1 MKTKIKTNLNHT
13 HLPEEVAAT
22 LDRYITVLNALGIE
36 FNNALASGDYDTAE
50 YCKENAETVRHYYE
64 TTRAEHDVLYAK
76 KLRYR
81 GAIWTALERDAITE
95 AVTLVKLL
103 GVSQKELCERAKID
117 YSNLSS
123 EISGN
128 RRMGVKTR
136 NKLYKAIWE
145 VLA

>member
-13 HLPEEVAAT
+13 HLPEAIAKT
-22 LDRYITVLNALGIE
+22 LDSYVTALNTIETLFNEALLSE
-36 FNNALASGDYDTAE
+36 DYTTAE
-50 YCKENAETVRHYYE
+50 YHRDNAECIKLAYR
-64 TTRAEHDVLYAK
+64 VLRSDNDILYSK

-81 GAIWTALERDAITE
+81 EPIIDAIHRDDVAD

-117 YSNLSS
+117 YCNLSS

-128 RRMGVKTR
+128 RRMGVNTR
-136 NKLYKAIWE
+136 TKLYKAIEE
-145 VLA
+145 VLV